1 MGTMGDEEIQIT
13 ETPEHTDARHSAVL
27 RRHHVH
33 IAVAYVNRPVS
44 IGVQLAQGFVHGI
57 RSRFLPDILT
67 LSYRH
72 LYQVAEEM
80 TAECGKENVA

>member
-13 ETPEHTDARHSAVL
+13 EAPEHTDARHSAVL

-33 IAVAYVNRPVS
+33 IAVANVNRPVS
-44 IGVQLAQGFVHGI
+44 VGVQLAQGFVHGI

-67 LSYRH
+67 LSYRATSTRSPKKCR
-72 LYQVAEEM
+72 QSACVA
-80 TAECGKENVA
+80 A